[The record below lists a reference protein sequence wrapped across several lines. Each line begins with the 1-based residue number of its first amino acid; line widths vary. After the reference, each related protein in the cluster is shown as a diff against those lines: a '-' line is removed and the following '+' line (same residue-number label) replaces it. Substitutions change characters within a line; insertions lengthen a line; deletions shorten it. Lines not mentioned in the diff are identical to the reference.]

1 MRSLITRATL
11 LCLATGVISMAS
23 ASAAMA
29 VKISPANAKIQL
41 KATNMSLNMGWAKSK
56 PVTCELWQTSGKINA
71 TGTLPV
77 SLEVPS
83 FGKGTGECTV
93 DYFENFFKGKVI
105 EARVPVLE
113 ASSKTAA
120 SLSHGGF
127 TIQLEQKYV
136 ESCMLDVGDI
146 GPAFVGT
153 WANGTIK
160 EGKVTPSTLT
170 VTNEEVTAQSAPPC
184 SLWRE
189 ISQNAEISA
198 TFTVTDTT
206 EPSKVVVLE

>member
-1 MRSLITRATL
+1 MRSLTTRATL
-11 LCLATGVISMAS
+11 LCLAIGAISMAS

-41 KATNMSLNMGWAKSK
+41 KATNMSLNMGWALSK
-56 PVTCELWQTSGKINA
+56 PVTCELWQTSGKINT

-93 DYFENFFKGKVI
+93 DYAENFFKAKVI
-105 EARVPVLE
+105 EAEAPKLE

-120 SLSHGGF
+120 GLSHGGF
-127 TIQLEQKYV
+127 TIKLEKV
-136 ESCMLDVGDI
+136 FESCTLQVGHI
-146 GPAFVGT
+146 GPAFAGT

-170 VTNEEVTAQSAPPC
+170 LNKAGVTVTSPKTC
-184 SLWRE
+184 TLWGE
-189 ISQNAEISA
+189 LSQNAEMSA

-206 EPSKVVVLE
+206 EPNKVVVLE